1 MTKLL
6 LGLSALTLISIAMSA
21 KTPPQPQFDV
31 LIKNGR
37 IVDGSGRPGYNADIA
52 IKGQRIARIGNLP
65 NATATKT
72 IDASGMVV
80 APGFIDMLG
89 QSETYL
95 LIDPRGMSKVMMG
108 VTTEIT
114 GEGESIAPINDRQ
127 IKEQE
132 DFLKRF
138 NLTIDWRTLDEYF
151 KRLQKQ
157 GTGLNLGTFVGA
169 TQVREYVIG
178 YDNRPPTAAELKT
191 MKDLVAAAMRDGA
204 LGLSTSL
211 QYIPARFAKNG

>member
-37 IVDGSGRPGYNADIA
+37 ILDGSGRSAYNADIA

-65 NATATKT
+65 NATAAKT
-72 IDASGMVV
+72 IDARGLVL
-80 APGFIDMLG
+80 APGFIDL
-89 QSETYL
+89 
-95 LIDPRGMSKVMMG
+95 RGMSKIMMG

-138 NLTIDWRTLDEYF
+138 NLTIDWR
-151 KRLQKQ
+151 
-157 GTGLNLGTFVGA
+157 
-169 TQVREYVIG
+169 
-178 YDNRPPTAAELKT
+178 
-191 MKDLVAAAMRDGA
+191 
-204 LGLSTSL
+204 
-211 QYIPARFAKNG
+211 